1 MNKVK
6 NKGYNYAHTCVC
18 DPDDGFSL
26 SLNGA
31 SLTQQGGEGQ
41 RGRTALQHPVWLA
54 RGQKEHRA
62 RDPRPTPP
70 EAGQTRQKQ
79 RLLRTRIEPTGRQ
92 CRHSIA
98 NSHNGSANQPKK
110 DLPMSRKIRNFA
122 NIKNYQQ

>member
-70 EAGQTRQKQ
+70 EAGQTRQRQ
-79 RLLRTRIEPTGRQ
+79 QPSHAHVRVSNDLRRERPETTQ
-92 CRHSIA
+92 
-98 NSHNGSANQPKK
+98 
-110 DLPMSRKIRNFA
+110 
-122 NIKNYQQ
+122 KNLHTS